1 MARISWENNI
11 LGFIPK
17 TDWLDIPFQIQRPN
31 DPADLLFGD
40 QRTDNLVAEWE
51 SIAAE
56 YQIPVMAQFH
66 AFDTESQ
73 TTLRV
78 PIDHHNIE
86 KGLIKVKINQSEK
99 SL

>member
-1 MARISWENNI
+1 MAITWEDKI

-17 TDWLDIPFQIQRPN
+17 KDWLDIPFQITRPN

-40 QRTDNLVAEWE
+40 RKTDNLVAEWN

-66 AFDTESQ
+66 GFDTESQ
-73 TTLRV
+73 TTFRI
-78 PIDHHNIE
+78 PIDTHNIE
-86 KGLIKVKINQSEK
+86 KTPSITKF
-99 SL
+99 